1 MAASQ
6 FADDLVRDY
15 LRYRGF
21 FASLKAFDTEIKAD
35 KDKGFRPDRVVEH
48 LNTCIESMDLVG
60 LRDTWSHLDSHIFR
74 RLEQS
79 FIPTVRKLEM
89 ALLRMYVVTCVTNS
103 RQDKLT
109 EFFDKMALEL
119 HFQAEWKEWFAL
131 PFLKCVEDNPNFQVY
146 FTRQWQEMMIIS
158 LRNFLS
164 VVYQSMALPTLLS
177 YDEDM
182 NRMQFLQEE
191 NESLKHQLA
200 AGRSEVCET
209 ADVLVAP
216 EEPMDDFYVIAQEA
230 PAAEGGRRI
239 LPALMRT
246 FGNIQTSPVTGRK
259 LQADQKKHTSE
270 EQNKTKRLPANSTS
284 ESQTLPQDTSTASS
298 LQLKDVTLS
307 RLAEKLERATA
318 STFFLKSS
326 SGEEDKLLLLN
337 QEEYNEH
344 QSCITH
350 CKFSNSGTLASADTA
365 GVIKVW
371 SSNPSPR
378 TLATVVSSKSSV
390 TALEWVHKHDH
401 LLVYG
406 LKQGNLRLYDTKERR
421 TLFDIVPESA
431 SVLKEHSVAC
441 LACSPVEPVVVSSL
455 HSEPPVVTTTP
466 APGKLLLWD
475 LKSKQLQGHLKCSS
489 SVNCCVFS
497 HNGQLLLCGT
507 SGGNI
512 CLFDVRTHECIA
524 NWPAHE
530 LEVFSVQ
537 FSGDEATCFSIGA
550 EGILRQWN
558 VYKTGQKVSDFPLH
572 AGCMGPPGFRPV
584 GKLFSLGADSEHILT
599 CAPTSGIVYKEENG
613 SFTNVLSVGSHK
625 SHVVT
630 VDWSP
635 AVDCSTCATAS
646 ADGSISIA
654 TLFSHV

>member
-21 FASLKAFDTEIKAD
+21 FASLKAFDSEVKAD

-48 LNTCIESMDLVG
+48 LSSCIESLDLVG
-60 LRDTWSHLDSHIFR
+60 LRDIWSHLDNRIFR

-79 FIPTVRKLEM
+79 FIPTVRKLEL
-89 ALLRMYVVTCVTNS
+89 ALLRMYVVACVTNG

-109 EFFDKMALEL
+109 DFFDKMAPEL
-119 HFQAEWKEWFAL
+119 HGQAEWKEWFAL
-131 PFLKCVEDNPNFQVY
+131 PFLKSVEDNPNFQVY
-146 FTRQWQEMMIIS
+146 FTRQWQEMMVIS

-182 NRMQFLQEE
+182 NKMQFLQEE
-191 NESLKHQLA
+191 NESLKHELA
-200 AGRSEVCET
+200 AGKPEVCEV
-209 ADVLVAP
+209 ADALVAP

-230 PAAEGGRRI
+230 PVSEGGRKI
-239 LPALMRT
+239 FPSLMRT
-246 FGNIQTSPVTGRK
+246 LGNIQTSPVTGRK
-259 LQADQKKHTSE
+259 LQAESKKQTGE
-270 EQNKTKRLPANSTS
+270 EQNKTKRPPANSTS
-284 ESQTLPQDTSTASS
+284 ENQTLPQDTPTASS
-298 LQLKDVTLS
+298 LQLKGVTIS
-307 RLAEKLERATA
+307 RHAEKPEPATF
-318 STFFLKSS
+318 SPKSC
-326 SGEEDKLLLLN
+326 SGEQDKLLLLN
-337 QEEYNEH
+337 QEEYREH
-344 QSCITH
+344 QACITH

-371 SSNPSPR
+371 SANPSPR
-378 TLATVVSSKSSV
+378 TLATIVSSKSSV
-390 TALEWVHKHDH
+390 TALEWVHKHES

-421 TLFDIVPESA
+421 ALFDIVPESV

-455 HSEPPVVTTTP
+455 QSEASAPGTQPV
-466 APGKLLLWD
+466 PGKLLLWD
-475 LKSKQLQGHLKCSS
+475 LKSKQLQGHLKCTS

-507 SGGNI
+507 SGGSI
-512 CLFDVRTHECIA
+512 CLFDVRTHECIT
-524 NWPAHE
+524 NWVAHE
-530 LEVFSVQ
+530 SEVFSVQ
-537 FSGDEATCFSIGA
+537 FSGDEATCFSMGA
-550 EGILRQWN
+550 ESALRQWN
-558 VYKTGQKVSDFPLH
+558 VYKTGQKVADFPLH

-599 CAPTSGIVYKEENG
+599 CAPNSGIIYKEENG
-613 SFTNVLSVGSHK
+613 SFVDVLSVGNHK

-630 VDWSP
+630 VDWSL

-646 ADGSISIA
+646 LDGTILVA

>member
-21 FASLKAFDTEIKAD
+21 FASLKAFDSEVKAD

-48 LNTCIESMDLVG
+48 LSACIESMDLVG

-89 ALLRMYVVTCVTNS
+89 ALLRMYVVACVTNS

-109 EFFDKMALEL
+109 EFFDKMAPEL

-182 NRMQFLQEE
+182 NKMQFLQEE
-191 NESLKHQLA
+191 NESLKQQLA
-200 AGRSEVCET
+200 AGRPEVCET

-216 EEPMDDFYVIAQEA
+216 EEPMDDFYVIAQET
-230 PAAEGGRRI
+230 PAAEGGRKI

-259 LQADQKKHTSE
+259 LQADQKKQTSE
-270 EQNKTKRLPANSTS
+270 EQNKTKRPPANSTS

-298 LQLKDVTLS
+298 LQLK
-307 RLAEKLERATA
+307 
-318 STFFLKSS
+318 
-326 SGEEDKLLLLN
+326 
-337 QEEYNEH
+337 
-344 QSCITH
+344 
-350 CKFSNSGTLASADTA
+350 
-365 GVIKVW
+365 
-371 SSNPSPR
+371 
-378 TLATVVSSKSSV
+378 
-390 TALEWVHKHDH
+390 
-401 LLVYG
+401 LVYG
-406 LKQGNLRLYDTKERR
+406 LKQGNLRLYDIKERR
-421 TLFDIVPESA
+421 ALFDIVPESA

-441 LACSPVEPVVVSSL
+441 LACSPVEPVMVSSL
-455 HSEPPVVTTTP
+455 HSEPSLATTAP

-512 CLFDVRTHECIA
+512 CLFDVRTHECIT
-524 NWPAHE
+524 NWVAHE
-530 LEVFSVQ
+530 SEVFSVQ
-537 FSGDEATCFSIGA
+537 FSRDEATCFSIGA
-550 EGILRQWN
+550 GGTLSQWN
-558 VYKTGQKVSDFPLH
+558 VYKTGQKVADFPLH
-572 AGCMGPPGFRPV
+572 AGCMGPSGFRPV

-613 SFTNVLSVGSHK
+613 SFTNVLSVGDHK

-646 ADGSISIA
+646 VDGSISIA